1 MTTPPCIPS
10 YAGYRF
16 PAEVISYAVYL
27 YFRFPLSL
35 RMVEEMLAVRG
46 IEVSHETVRK
56 WGLKFGRELHN
67 GIRRRRPQG
76 GDKWHLDGMVGT
88 IAGTKHY
95 LWRAFDQDGF
105 VLEARSKLFRDK
117 PPSK

>member
-1 MTTPPCIPS
+1 MTSPSSTPS
-10 YAGYRF
+10 YSGYRF

-56 WGLKFGRELHN
+56 WGLKWEIAN

-76 GDKWHLDGMVGT
+76 GDKWHLDLRHEV
-88 IAGTKHY
+88 A
-95 LWRAFDQDGF
+95 
-105 VLEARSKLFRDK
+105 
-117 PPSK
+117 